1 MAGEAKLAG
10 SEAPPF
16 WYQEPG
22 WNARL
27 FAPAAW
33 LYGSVAR
40 WRMDNAK
47 PATVAA
53 PVLCIGNVTVGGT
66 GKTPTALAMAKAAL
80 SKGYKPG
87 FVTRGYGGSHIRP
100 HLVDIERDTARSVG
114 DEPMLLARAAPTV
127 VSAQRA
133 KSAQLLLDKG
143 VDFIIMDDG
152 FQSRTLH
159 IDYALICVDARRG
172 IGNGY
177 VMPSGPLRAPLLD
190 QMRLA
195 DAVLRIGEGTRGDR
209 VVRAASRA
217 AKPVMSAWLKPANVR
232 EISGQK
238 VMAYTGIGD
247 PQKFY
252 DTLSTFGC
260 WLSATQSFGDHH
272 MFSEADAKN
281 LITRADSEKLTLV
294 TTEKDFARL
303 SHETGPLAEL
313 KKRSHVLPVTLEF
326 EVKTDPAAIIE
337 KTASAYQ
344 KRRLE
349 T

>member
-1 MAGEAKLAG
+1 MAGN
-10 SEAPPF
+10 EAPPF
-16 WYQEPG
+16 WFQEPG

-33 LYGSVAR
+33 LYGAVAR
-40 WRMDNAK
+40 WRMDHAK
-47 PATVAA
+47 PAAVAA

-80 SKGYKPG
+80 ALGYTPG

-100 HLVDIERDTARSVG
+100 HLVDLDQDTARSVG

-133 KSAQLLLDKG
+133 KSAQLLIDKG

-159 IDYALICVDARRG
+159 IDYALITVDARRG

-190 QMRLA
+190 QMRFA
-195 DAVLRIGEGTRGDR
+195 DAVLRIGNGSRGDR
-209 VVRAASRA
+209 VVRAAARA
-217 AKPVMSAWLKPANVR
+217 AKPVMSAQLKPANVR
-232 EISGQK
+232 AISGKK
-238 VMAYTGIGD
+238 VLAYTGIGD

-272 MFSEADAKN
+272 MYSEADAKN
-281 LITRADSEKLTLV
+281 LIRRADEERLELV
-294 TTEKDFARL
+294 TTEKDFVRL
-303 SHETGPLAEL
+303 SHQSGPLAAL
-313 KKRSHVLPVTLEF
+313 KERTHVLPVTLEF
-326 EVKTDPAAIIE
+326 EVKTDPEAIIR
-337 KTASAYQ
+337 KTLDAYQ
-344 KRRLE
+344 KRRLGV
-349 T
+349 